1 MKRSD
6 KTSMEEVCAVPS
18 FFFTFF
24 ILIISINT
32 TITKT
37 HFISDGNTI
46 VSSSGTFELGFFTPG
61 ADSKN
66 RYVGIWYKKISTG
79 TVVWVANRETPI
91 PDKSGVLKIIDPRIL
106 VLVNG
111 SNQTVWSTNSS
122 ISAQN
127 PVARLLDSGNLVVN
141 DEKNT
146 KTEHLLLWQSFDYP
160 GDTFLPGMKLG
171 KNFVTGKEWYL
182 SSWKSKVDPSQGAYT
197 FLLDLHGYPQI
208 VLSKGSTEQ
217 FRAGP
222 WNGVGFSGPHLR
234 HNPIYTNEVVFKND
248 EVYYS
253 YELINSSI
261 VSRLVLNPN
270 GIAEQTTWIDRTH
283 GWVQYVT
290 APQDPCDS
298 FKLCGPYGIC
308 SIDTSP
314 VCGCLSDKFVPKD
327 SKNWDMADWS
337 SGCVRMTPL
346 DCHNDGF
353 VKFSGIKIPDT
364 RQSWYN
370 TTMTLEECREVCL
383 KNCSCTAYTNLDV
396 RGSGSGCLLWF
407 HDLID
412 LRVFS
417 DNGLNVYI
425 RMASSDVDQQV
436 VYHGKKRTIIIVSLA
451 LFSWMLLFALSL
463 AFYVRQKK
471 KKLHLKKEERMDHNS
486 GQLYPNKNQKKDLE
500 LPFFDL
506 ATIVDSTNYFSIN
519 NKIGEGGFGPVYKGI
534 LEGGQEIAVK
544 RLSEYSTQGPNEFK
558 NEVICIAKLQHRNLV
573 KLLGCCNQGE
583 EKMLIYEYMPNKS
596 LDYFIFDQTQ
606 RTLLDWPK
614 RFQIINGIARGILYL
629 HQDSRLRII
638 HRDLKASNVLLD
650 IGMNPKIS
658 DFGMARS
665 FGGNETAGNTKR
677 VVGTYGYMSPEY
689 AFDGLFSIKSDAFSF
704 GVLVLEIMSGKRNRG
719 FYHPDHH
726 HNLLGHAWILY
737 KQDRSMELID
747 ESLRDSCD
755 LFEVLRSIHVGLLC
769 VQQHPEDR
777 PNMSTVVLMLG
788 SEGVL
793 PQPKQ
798 PGFFTERNLLEAN
811 CSLNKGTINS
821 VNEMTISMFYAR

>member
-1 MKRSD
+1 MK
-6 KTSMEEVCAVPS
+6 V
-18 FFFTFF
+18 
-24 ILIISINT
+24 
-32 TITKT
+32 
-37 HFISDGNTI
+37 
-46 VSSSGTFELGFFTPG
+46 
-61 ADSKN
+61 
-66 RYVGIWYKKISTG
+66 
-79 TVVWVANRETPI
+79 
-91 PDKSGVLKIIDPRIL
+91 
-106 VLVNG
+106 
-111 SNQTVWSTNSS
+111 
-122 ISAQN
+122 
-127 PVARLLDSGNLVVN
+127 
-141 DEKNT
+141 
-146 KTEHLLLWQSFDYP
+146 
-160 GDTFLPGMKLG
+160 G
-171 KNFVTGKEWYL
+171 KNFATGKEWYL
-182 SSWKSKVDPSQGAYT
+182 SSWKSEVDPSQGAYT
-197 FLLDLHGYPQI
+197 YRLDLRGYPQF
-208 VLSKGSTEQ
+208 VLSKGFTEQ
-217 FRAGP
+217 YRSGP
-222 WNGVGFSGPHLR
+222 WNGDGFNSAHLR
-234 HNPIYTNEVVFKND
+234 PNPIYKNGFVFKND

-253 YELINSSI
+253 YELINSSV
-261 VSRLVLNPN
+261 VSRLVLIPN
-270 GIAEQTTWIDRTH
+270 GLAERTTWIDRTH
-283 GWVQYVT
+283 SWKQYRTV
-290 APQDPCDS
+290 PGDPCDS

-308 SIDTSP
+308 NIDTSP

-327 SKNWDMADWS
+327 SKNWDMTDWS

-353 VKFSGIKIPDT
+353 VKFSGIKMPDT
-364 RQSWYN
+364 RESWYN
-370 TTMTLEECREVCL
+370 TTMTLEECKEVCL

-412 LRVFS
+412 LRVSS
-417 DNGLNVYI
+417 DNGLDIYI
-425 RMASSDVDQQV
+425 KMASSDLDQQV

-451 LFSWMLLFALSL
+451 LFSGMLLFALSL
-463 AFYVRQKK
+463 AFYVRQKT
-471 KKLHLKKEERMDHNS
+471 KKLHLRKEGRVDHNS
-486 GQLYPNKNQKKDLE
+486 GPLYPNKNGKEDLE

-506 ATIVDSTNYFSIN
+506 ATIVDSTNNFSIN

-544 RLSEYSTQGPNEFK
+544 RLSEYSKQGPNEFK
-558 NEVICIAKLQHRNLV
+558 NEVICITKLQHRNLV
-573 KLLGCCNQGE
+573 KLLGCCIQGE

-614 RFQIINGIARGILYL
+614 RFQIINGIARGLLYL

-638 HRDLKASNVLLD
+638 HRDLKASNILLD

-658 DFGMARS
+658 DFGMAKS
-665 FGGNETAGNTKR
+665 FEGNEMAGNTKR

-689 AFDGLFSIKSDAFSF
+689 ALDGLFSIKLDAFSF

-726 HNLLGHAWILY
+726 LNLLGHAWMLY
-737 KQDRSMELID
+737 KEDRSMELID

-788 SEGVL
+788 SKGVL

-798 PGFFTERNLLEAN
+798 PGFFTERNLLEAD
-811 CSLNKGTINS
+811 CSLSKVTINS
-821 VNEMTISMFYAR
+821 VNEMTISMLHAR